1 MRRRI
6 VCVML
11 VCMSM
16 LGCLC
21 VDAGAIEEVTLRYGD
36 CRAEENVIMRASGSF
51 NMSVGAY
58 RKTAADKVLA
68 LAAGETVRI
77 RATYDPEDASL
88 DFGLIDPEG
97 IFHYINVTTGSIDE
111 TIEVPDSGNYTL
123 AIQNNSGETVRVT
136 GIVKY

>member
-1 MRRRI
+1 M
-6 VCVML
+6 
-11 VCMSM
+11 
-16 LGCLC
+16 
-21 VDAGAIEEVTLRYGD
+21 
-36 CRAEENVIMRASGSF
+36 
-51 NMSVGAY
+51 
-58 RKTAADKVLA
+58 
-68 LAAGETVRI
+68 RI